1 MEVQHVS
8 LPQED
13 GAGPDA
19 PKATTRQRLRTV
31 PAMLY
36 RRQGIQ
42 AYDADGSPLFPQDGD
57 HFRAMLGSPL
67 PPLYS
72 PRFYHHSPRRTT
84 VTSPAP
90 PANQRPNVSRCD
102 GIYNIPTVFDPA
114 LGSSRP
120 LFSPTAAG
128 HITRHDTMHHHAGP
142 GLPGAISTPTPC
154 MSGAIDYIYPQQ
166 ISTGQLIS
174 PQPGQLKLGADAT
187 THPQNAGRAAQG
199 DSSDTG
205 SGGLSMPMN
214 IMPSM
219 GMGYTQQLAAAALR
233 GPARRIAM
241 HEFLPSEANISG
253 VQTQM
258 PGFGGH
264 NVITDAPYGFNGPQ
278 HGSSTAPRLGYDGA
292 TACGSLYSSD
302 GIGGGSLPMSANDM
316 LLPPAPPLNLAGG
329 LDLDVGQQLGRNL
342 DGFATPRSLLGTA
355 DNGGHEFMA
364 GSTGC
369 GGEDGA
375 SGAGLSGGSGRGS
388 EPDREE
394 GRAGRFIQATD
405 TGTRFPMASF
415 HQTSQGLPLGMM
427 ISTGSANLPSPETL
441 EQKQKLIWSYQ
452 PSSNEESRVVVAGG
466 MNVESGASR
475 TTADTCGGV
484 DISYQRRP
492 PAVATATGALGS
504 RMLGSFQELGPPG
517 TSGFV
522 PVDGGDKS
530 TGGLHDCIG
539 AVRNGAYG
547 GPTDR
552 YPRISSSSLPAPP
565 PHLGMMPVSNGPPM
579 GHTSAEASQL
589 QPQVPSDDAVKL
601 SNAPFQH
608 PQQQQQQQQ
617 QQSSQQ
623 QDHQDQQQQ
632 QQQLVRGGS
641 GAFAVRMG
649 RDPGCDRPG
658 GGLPPR
664 SGGAH
669 GVGMSVAAAGATAA
683 GGTSTPSTL
692 QRPHRTRTATMLYNG
707 GAANEG
713 TTSTRC
719 IGPMDLDGASPEP
732 EPSIELG
739 GQANGNANVHRSS
752 HGSAGVPPVVPT
764 GRSRRSSESNKSCR
778 CKKSLCLKLYCDCF
792 AAGQYCENCSCIAC
806 RNRPEHAELVRQRR
820 DDIAAR
826 DPQAFTRKIQ
836 VAPNGNGKH
845 KRGCNCRKSHCLK
858 KYCECYQG
866 GVKCGTQCSC
876 TECENMDPDSAA
888 EAASCRPTRRTSAT
902 AKAGGRT
909 GGGGSSRGGSRRSSA
924 TGMFEDYAPSPPLP
938 STSGCSDGPSTMP
951 SQGTAPGSA
960 LLYPQSAPPMAAP
973 VVATTTTSQIALS
986 GATGDCVSEPA
997 AGTLPYSA
1005 VHALPPGI
1013 TQLTGGV
1020 IQRSSNNSFSHSQPP
1035 MGQRPMPR
1043 ITSPLSP
1050 QMLQHELQKELQRH
1064 LANQRQGQ
1072 VQNDSPSQIHD
1083 AHRSHQQSPVLRQ
1096 QPVKNSS
1103 PSVAYEA
1110 PPLQQQHSQ
1119 QLVHEIE
1126 LSPQSTSDVHHG
1138 NSGAT
1143 ATAARSNGSG
1153 GDGDGGSGDA
1163 QELAIS
1169 NPRHVVRAGPDGIDT
1184 ISGQHKDVL
1193 FPGQTDPAVK
1203 RQRQEEVQHTPLQP
1217 PSALPMAIANG
1228 PQQHAAITGATTGN
1242 WLVDTNK
1249 SNSKHQ
1255 TNGSTIASTV
1265 TLPQSRI
1272 PAVCTGSLDGAAQEA
1287 PAAAPAAPNVS
1298 TVANATVAAAAA
1310 AAVAVMPPPP
1320 PPAPIMRALDHEPSF
1335 TPRFTHTAQ
1344 GLSVDVVSPPPL
1356 SMLTHFSDS
1365 DDGGTLGHKR
1375 YGMHHNPFLGAGP
1388 MPSPA
1393 TAAEAGHL
1401 RQRPAIH
1408 RNGAYQH
1415 HDMVGLDVAAMEF
1428 DDAPELADAM
1438 IAAIAGEASK
1448 ARAGA
1453 GGSGTTATAAAAAAG
1468 VGSDGVRPDH
1478 NRPQPENA
1486 SSGAVDGGLLCG
1498 EFLGTGLMDATN
1510 DFLSSFE
1517 PNSIEGARGG
1527 LDAGSGE
1534 FLSPRQLLVGGLA
1547 NRTREGSGRVNSG
1560 AYMVASRQ
1568 FGLDPP
1574 GGDAV
1579 AGGQLVGLSGWSS
1592 QALRRPYSN
1601 DSVQTSSGCAG
1612 MVPCGTSWPPQ
1623 SAATDAPMA
1632 SPELRGGVPIGGN
1645 AAVPGVH
1652 TLVAPVR
1659 TYAAPVLWKRKVV
1672 TMETGDPRRLALQQG
1687 GASEDQ
1693 YRNNGWAAPQPCH
1706 PNAPSSSPSKR
1717 QRVTSGTRNS
1727 LYNVAYHGQYQSAL
1741 HSHTSASDCD
1751 AEAAFVT
1758 GGGPQRPQNTI
1769 SIHRNMQELRK
1780 QEALAYMQ
1788 GRLGVS
1794 TIMSQ
1799 QQQQLLH
1806 PQQLHP
1812 QYQHQQVRQVQQH
1825 HQQQLQQPH
1834 PEKQLQQ
1841 RMQMPTQQTQQQPQ
1855 QLQRQQQQQHA
1866 QQVQQQQQLHAQQV
1880 QQQQQQHVQ
1889 QVQQQQQEQV
1899 QRQQQQQQQQLGQ
1912 TYAQQQEQQQPQV
1925 HAQQI
1930 HPQQQH
1936 AQQQQQQQQI
1946 HQQQIQQPRHLENCD
1961 TAVAPGSAMLST
1973 GIGQQP
1979 AATVG
1984 FCPVFSGT
1992 TAPAAAASVNGGGLC
2007 RMSMSHPP
2015 VPSCSP
2021 AALASGKPTPSQHRH
2036 LMQPPSTLTAMAGT
2050 GPMAAP
2056 RQVPRQAAYN
2066 LTADG
2071 NTDSATGAG
2080 VDTSGKSSGIVA
2092 AMAPPAARQLH
2103 QGHSGGPAAAA
2114 VIRPEPGSSCAQPLR
2129 HAASTRGAMGL
2140 GDGMAGIYVNAIGA
2154 VGSPVRVQMNGTMK
2168 LGAGST
2174 FLFSPNNGA
2183 RSR

>member
-1 MEVQHVS
+1 MEMQHVPF
-8 LPQED
+8 PQED
-13 GAGPDA
+13 GAGPEA

-42 AYDADGSPLFPQDGD
+42 GYDADGSPLFPQDGD

-90 PANQRPNVSRCD
+90 QANQRPNVSRCD
-102 GIYNIPTVFDPA
+102 GIYNMPTVFEPA
-114 LGSSRP
+114 PGSSRP

-128 HITRHDTMHHHAGP
+128 HITRHDTPMNHHAGP
-142 GLPGAISTPTPC
+142 GLQGAISTPTPC
-154 MSGAIDYIYPQQ
+154 MSGSIDYVYPQP
-166 ISTGQLIS
+166 TGQLIS
-174 PQPGQLKLGADAT
+174 PQPGQLKLGVDAT
-187 THPQNAGRAAQG
+187 TQPQNAGRAAQG
-199 DSSDTG
+199 DGSDTG

-214 IMPSM
+214 MMPSM

-233 GPARRIAM
+233 GPARRIAL
-241 HEFLPSEANISG
+241 HEFLPSEANVMG
-253 VQTQM
+253 VQTQI

-264 NVITDAPYGFNGPQ
+264 NVITGAPYVFNGPQ
-278 HGSSTAPRLGYDGA
+278 HGSSTAPRLGDDGA

-302 GIGGGSLPMSANDM
+302 GIGGGALQMNANDM

-329 LDLDVGQQLGRNL
+329 LDLDMGQQLGRNL

-355 DNGGHEFMA
+355 DTGGHGFMA

-369 GGEDGA
+369 GGEGGA

-388 EPDREE
+388 ETDREE
-394 GRAGRFIQATD
+394 GRAGRFVQATG
-405 TGTRFPMASF
+405 TGTGFPMASF
-415 HQTSQGLPLGMM
+415 HQTSLVLPPGMM
-427 ISTGSANLPSPETL
+427 ISTGSANLPSPESL
-441 EQKQKLIWSYQ
+441 RQKEKLVWSY

-484 DISYQRRP
+484 DISYQRP
-492 PAVATATGALGS
+492 PAVATATDAIGS
-504 RMLGSFQELGPPG
+504 RMNGSFQEVGAPG
-517 TSGFV
+517 TSGFAR
-522 PVDGGDKS
+522 VDGGDKS
-530 TGGLHDCIG
+530 TDEGLHSSIG

-589 QPQVPSDDAVKL
+589 QPQAPSDDAVKF
-601 SNAPFQH
+601 SKRPFLHPQQQEQQQQQH
-608 PQQQQQQQQ
+608 SSQQHEQHEQQQQQQ
-617 QQSSQQ
+617 
-623 QDHQDQQQQ
+623 H
-632 QQQLVRGGS
+632 LLRGGS
-641 GAFAVRMG
+641 GVFAVRMG

-664 SGGAH
+664 SGGVH
-669 GVGMSVAAAGATAA
+669 GVGMLAAAAGATAA

-719 IGPMDLDGASPEP
+719 IGPMDLDGTSPEP

-739 GQANGNANVHRSS
+739 GHANGNANVHRSS

-888 EAASCRPTRRTSAT
+888 EAASGRPTRRTSAT

-909 GGGGSSRGGSRRSSA
+909 GGGGGSRGGSRRSSA

-960 LLYPQSAPPMAAP
+960 LLYPQSAPPMTAP
-973 VVATTTTSQIALS
+973 VVATTTTSQIGLS
-986 GATGDCVSEPA
+986 GATGDCISGPA

-1020 IQRSSNNSFSHSQPP
+1020 IQRSSNNDFSHSQLP
-1035 MGQRPMPR
+1035 MVHRPMPR

-1064 LANQRQGQ
+1064 LTNQRRGQ
-1072 VQNDSPSQIHD
+1072 IQNDSPSQVHD
-1083 AHRSHQQSPVLRQ
+1083 AQRSHQQSPVLPQ
-1096 QPVKNSS
+1096 QPLKNDSS
-1103 PSVAYEA
+1103 SVAYEA
-1110 PPLQQQHSQ
+1110 APLQQQHSQ
-1119 QLVHEIE
+1119 HLVHEIE

-1143 ATAARSNGSG
+1143 ATATRSNGNG
-1153 GDGDGGSGDA
+1153 GDGDGDGGSGDA
-1163 QELAIS
+1163 RELPIS
-1169 NPRHVVRAGPDGIDT
+1169 NPRHVLRAGPDGID
-1184 ISGQHKDVL
+1184 IVAKQNEDEPL
-1193 FPGQTDPAVK
+1193 PGQSDPAVK
-1203 RQRQEEVQHTPLQP
+1203 RQRHEEVQHTPLQP
-1217 PSALPMAIANG
+1217 PSALPMTIAKS
-1228 PQQHAAITGATTGN
+1228 PQEHAAITDGTTGN
-1242 WLVDTNK
+1242 WLEDTNK
-1249 SNSKHQ
+1249 SNNKHQ
-1255 TNGSTIASTV
+1255 TNGNTIASTA
-1265 TLPQSRI
+1265 TLPQSGI
-1272 PAVCTGSLDGAAQEA
+1272 PAARTGSIAGAAQEA
-1287 PAAAPAAPNVS
+1287 PAAAAATAPNFS
-1298 TVANATVAAAAA
+1298 SGANATVAAAAA
-1310 AAVAVMPPPP
+1310 AAAAVMPPPP
-1320 PPAPIMRALDHEPSF
+1320 PPAPMMRTLDHEPGF
-1335 TPRFTHTAQ
+1335 TPRFTPTAQ

-1375 YGMHHNPFLGAGP
+1375 YGMHHNPFLGSGP

-1393 TAAEAGHL
+1393 TAADANL
-1401 RQRPAIH
+1401 RQRPGIH
-1408 RNGAYQH
+1408 RDGAYQH

-1428 DDAPELADAM
+1428 DDSPELADAM

-1453 GGSGTTATAAAAAAG
+1453 GDSGITATAAAAVAA
-1468 VGSDGVRPDH
+1468 VGSAGGRPDH

-1498 EFLGTGLMDATN
+1498 EFLGSGLMDATN

-1560 AYMVASRQ
+1560 AYMAASQ
-1568 FGLDPP
+1568 QCGLNPP
-1574 GGDAV
+1574 GGDGV
-1579 AGGQLVGLSGWSS
+1579 AGGHLMGLNGWSG

-1612 MVPCGTSWPPQ
+1612 MVPCGSSWAPQ
-1623 SAATDAPMA
+1623 SAAADASMA
-1632 SPELRGGVPIGGN
+1632 SPELRGGVVPMAGN

-1672 TMETGDPRRLALQQG
+1672 MMETGDPRRLALQQG
-1687 GASEDQ
+1687 GPREDQ
-1693 YRNNGWAAPQPCH
+1693 YRENGWAAPQPYH
-1706 PNAPSSSPSKR
+1706 PNAPLSSPSKR
-1717 QRVTSGTRNS
+1717 QRVTAGTLNS
-1727 LYNVAYHGQYQSAL
+1727 HYNVAYHNQYQNTL
-1741 HSHTSASDCD
+1741 HSHTGASDGD
-1751 AEAAFVT
+1751 AEAVFVT
-1758 GGGPQRPQNTI
+1758 GVGPQRPQNTI
-1769 SIHRNMQELRK
+1769 SVHRNMQELRK

-1794 TIMSQ
+1794 AMM

-1812 QYQHQQVRQVQQH
+1812 QYQHQQVRQVQKH
-1825 HQQQLQQPH
+1825 HQQQLQQSH
-1834 PEKQLQQ
+1834 PQQQQQQ
-1841 RMQMPTQQTQQQPQ
+1841 RMQISTQQTQQQPQ
-1855 QLQRQQQQQHA
+1855 QLQM
-1866 QQVQQQQQLHAQQV
+1866 QQQQLHAQQV
-1880 QQQQQQHVQ
+1880 QQQQEQVQ
-1889 QVQQQQQEQV
+1889 QMQRELQQQQMQQKQQQQQQMQRQQQQLQQTHAQQQQEQ
-1899 QRQQQQQQQQLGQ
+1899 
-1912 TYAQQQEQQQPQV
+1912 QPQV
-1925 HAQQI
+1925 QAQQM
-1930 HPQQQH
+1930 HPQPPQPQQH
-1936 AQQQQQQQQI
+1936 DTQQQQI
-1946 HQQQIQQPRHLENCD
+1946 HQKQTQQPRHLESCD
-1961 TAVAPGSAMLST
+1961 TAVATGSAMLSA
-1973 GIGQQP
+1973 GIGQP
-1979 AATVG
+1979 ATTVG
-1984 FCPVFSGT
+1984 FCPVFSGN
-1992 TAPAAAASVNGGGLC
+1992 TAPAAAASVNGGGLG
-2007 RMSMSHPP
+2007 RMSMSHAP

-2021 AALASGKPTPSQHRH
+2021 ATLASDKPTQSQHRH
-2036 LMQPPSTLTAMAGT
+2036 PMQPPSTLTAMAGAR
-2050 GPMAAP
+2050 PIAAP
-2056 RQVPRQAAYN
+2056 PQVARQAAYN
-2066 LTADG
+2066 LNANG
-2071 NTDSATGAG
+2071 NTDSAAGAG
-2080 VDTSGKSSGIVA
+2080 VAASGNASGAVA
-2092 AMAPPAARQLH
+2092 AMAPPAARQLQ
-2103 QGHSGGPAAAA
+2103 QGHSVGVPAAAA
-2114 VIRPEPGSSCAQPLR
+2114 GVCPDPGSSCAQPLR
-2129 HAASTRGAMGL
+2129 HAASTCGVMGL